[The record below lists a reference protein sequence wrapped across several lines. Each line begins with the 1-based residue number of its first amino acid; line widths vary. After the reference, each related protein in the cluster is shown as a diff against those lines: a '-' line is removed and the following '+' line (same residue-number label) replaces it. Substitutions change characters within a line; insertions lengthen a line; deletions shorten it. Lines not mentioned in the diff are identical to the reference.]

1 MILFWGLIMF
11 LGYLIDKY
19 LIRPRLGRKIPDTF
33 IDWLKE
39 GFDNERRQ
47 AKELLENIRESFQ
60 KSK

>member
-1 MILFWGLIMF
+1 MILFWVLIMF

-33 IDWLKE
+33 IDWLIE
-39 GFDNERRQ
+39 GLDNGRQ
-47 AKELLENIRESFQ
+47 QARELLENIRGSFQ